1 MIYELWDLPSRN
13 LVATYTSRS
22 EALADLRAALADH
35 GADYVA
41 DFMLGQEDTKGRSR
55 VIAQGSHLVS
65 LTLASVTE
73 SAPSN

>member
-13 LVATYTSRS
+13 LVATYTSKS
-22 EALADLRAALADH
+22 EALADLRAALTDH

-55 VIAQGSHLVS
+55 MIARGSRLVA
-65 LTLASVTE
+65 LTLASMAE
-73 SAPSN
+73 SAPSS